1 MTREEYCPITN
12 IAFIVDK
19 EERERL
25 NYQSRYKG
33 LKNNRVSKETAG
45 SFEADLYFSR
55 DVL

>member
-19 EERERL
+19 EENERL

-33 LKNNRVSKETAG
+33 LKNNRVSKEIAD